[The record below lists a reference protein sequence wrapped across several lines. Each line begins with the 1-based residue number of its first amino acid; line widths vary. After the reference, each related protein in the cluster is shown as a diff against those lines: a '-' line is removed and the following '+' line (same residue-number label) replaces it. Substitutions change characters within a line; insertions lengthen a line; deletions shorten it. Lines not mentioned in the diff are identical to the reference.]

1 MMEKPSARRV
11 IHILIE
17 GEETIEIQP
26 GEMTIT
32 KVIRLAKLRAG
43 SRPYR
48 VHLTAVTDEVKE

>member
-1 MMEKPSARRV
+1 MMDQPPARRV
-11 IHILIE
+11 IQILIE
-17 GEETIEIQP
+17 EDETIEIQP

-43 SRPYR
+43 GRPYR